1 MSRYRNFRPN
11 DTPPVVKAL
20 VIINAVVWILQL
32 IFDQTYGL
40 TDKLGLYPL
49 YAGFKP
55 YQLITHMF
63 SHASFMHI
71 LFNMFAL
78 WTFGRM
84 LENRWGG
91 KRFLNFYMACGLGAG
106 IIHLLVQYYT
116 QTYSMA
122 IGASGAIMGVLAA
135 FAYLFP
141 NTELYL
147 LFIPIP
153 IKAKWAVAAM
163 VAYDLFGGTVG
174 MSGDNI
180 AHFAHLGGAL
190 TGFIIVLFW
199 NKKNRKQFY

>member
-1 MSRYRNFRPN
+1 MSGYRNFRPN
-11 DTPPVVKAL
+11 ATPPVVRAL
-20 VIINAVVWILQL
+20 LIINGLVWLLQL
-32 IFDQTYGL
+32 AFDRIYNL
-40 TDKLGLYPL
+40 TGKLGLYPL
-49 YAGFKP
+49 YEGFTP

-63 SHASFMHI
+63 AHASFYHI

-84 LENRWGG
+84 LENVWGG

-116 QTYSMA
+116 QNYSMA
-122 IGASGAIMGVLAA
+122 VGASGAIMGIFAA

-147 LFIPIP
+147 FFIPIP